1 VKQLLVLIVFAT
13 SSLAQTKQ
21 PTGEIRGTVIDQS
34 GKPVSAATVYAV
46 PQGLFNDA
54 IPRSVKT
61 DSNGV
66 FDFRGGFQLGPYK
79 LYSRKDAD
87 GYPDPL
93 DTFYADPKAEVPEV
107 SLSVDHPASN
117 AILKMG
123 RQAAVLAGRIIDPES
138 GAGLRVRLAVLD
150 SQGHGHSLIVD
161 GDYRVLLPSG
171 KNLTLMVMTLDPVVD
186 RSSVQSTP
194 LRLEPGQYVY
204 MDLPV
209 ARQ

>member
-13 SSLAQTKQ
+13 SALAQTKQ
-21 PTGEIRGTVIDQS
+21 PTGEIRGTVTDQS

-66 FDFRGGFQLGPYK
+66 FDFRGGFQLGAYK
-79 LYSRKDAD
+79 LYTRKDAD

-93 DTFYADPKAEVPEV
+93 DTFYADLKAEAPEAR
-107 SLSVDHPASN
+107 LSVDHPVSTVTVT
-117 AILKMG
+117 MG
-123 RQAAVLAGRIIDPES
+123 RQAAVLAGRIIDRDS
-138 GAGLRVRLAVLD
+138 GAGLRAKLAILD
-150 SQGHGHSLIVD
+150 AQGHGHSVIVD
-161 GDYRVLLPSG
+161 GNYRVLVPPG
-171 KNLTLMVMTLDPVVD
+171 KNLTLMVMTLDRLGD
-186 RSSVQSTP
+186 RSSVQPTP

-204 MDLPV
+204 IDLPI
-209 ARQ
+209 AGQ